1 MTFLASMISWRLLLL
16 GSVTSSA
23 GEPPKFLFSLEQKES
38 ILLLAP
44 SSIPVDALFQCTC
57 LLLIA
62 NILDHLPWHVADS
75 LCYTVVHFFDNF
87 IGDFTN
93 ESAL

>member
-1 MTFLASMISWRLLLL
+1 MISWRLLLL

-23 GEPPKFLFSLEQKES
+23 GEPPKFPFSLEQKES

-44 SSIPVDALFQCTC
+44 SSVPVDALFQCTC
-57 LLLIA
+57 LLLVV
-62 NILDHLPWHVADS
+62 NILGHLSWFVADS
-75 LCYTVVHFFDNF
+75 LCYTAVHFFDNF

>member
-1 MTFLASMISWRLLLL
+1 MTFWTSMISWTMLLL

-23 GEPPKFLFSLEQKES
+23 EEPPKFPFTLEQKES
-38 ILLLAP
+38 ILLLAL
-44 SSIPVDALFQCTC
+44 SSIPVDALF
-57 LLLIA
+57 
-62 NILDHLPWHVADS
+62 HLSWHVADS
-75 LCYTVVHFFDNF
+75 LCYTAVHFFDNF